1 VKACRSSAERVLNRS
16 RVSIPRCC
24 IHDSNEVVVRPPYFN
39 MVSEL
44 AQLFI
49 AWDGGEAPE
58 GKAQPQL

>member
-1 VKACRSSAERVLNRS
+1 
-16 RVSIPRCC
+16 VSIPRCC